1 MTPIYSII
9 SIETTFV
16 THFSGCKTITL
27 HEKAM
32 LHVLKHDFRFF
43 TSLNITKFCRDIRF
57 ALVTL
62 TCSRILLIM

>member
-9 SIETTFV
+9 SIATRFV
-16 THFSGCKTITL
+16 THFRGCKTITL

-32 LHVLKHDFRFF
+32 LHVLNHDFRFF
-43 TSLNITKFCRDIRF
+43 TSLNITKFCRGIHF